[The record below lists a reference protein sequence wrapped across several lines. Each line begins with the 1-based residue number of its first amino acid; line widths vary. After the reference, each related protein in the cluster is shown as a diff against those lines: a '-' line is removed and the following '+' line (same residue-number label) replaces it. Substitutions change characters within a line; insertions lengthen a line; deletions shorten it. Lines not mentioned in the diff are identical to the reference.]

1 MSLCIHIFLLSGLG
15 YLSVDINLNLY
26 ETVIL
31 IFGIKTLID
40 CADLGKKKQKFGKYV
55 LFKGIG
61 FFYYKIFSD
70 IYEKRCL

>member
-1 MSLCIHIFLLSGLG
+1 MSLCIHIFLLSELG
-15 YLSVDINLNLY
+15 YLSVDFNLNQY

-31 IFGIKTLID
+31 IFGIKTLLD

-55 LFKGIG
+55 LLGIG
-61 FFYYKIFSD
+61 FFYYKIFGD